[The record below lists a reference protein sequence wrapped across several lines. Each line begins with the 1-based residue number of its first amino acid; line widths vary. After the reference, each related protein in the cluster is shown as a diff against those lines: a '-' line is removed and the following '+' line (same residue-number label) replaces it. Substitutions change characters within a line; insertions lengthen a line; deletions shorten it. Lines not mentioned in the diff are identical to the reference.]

1 MLEEFMAFNNKKM
14 PNFESNSPPKY
25 RWSIKINKS
34 LNKSI
39 YSDYSKINMESI
51 DNFIEQEMSL
61 AEKVMQRQLEEK
73 TKLEEKKK
81 KILKELHKKKKINV
95 KKFLTREIGYEQKK
109 LYSLEQKR
117 FKELEEENKK
127 FKDKPILNEKTI
139 EIYNN
144 INKNKKPIYLR
155 TKEILENKEK
165 NLENLNSKIKK
176 EKLDINK
183 LNKSM
188 DKININNNNIDEY
201 IVNNEIKNKKMTK
214 KQMVEYYNKQKE
226 WKNKINE
233 DRYIKDL
240 IKNEIEEKKY
250 KLYFHPKI
258 SRGTE
263 EIILAMN
270 EAKENYLCQNTESN
284 NSNNYYYL
292 TDNTLNQ
299 NYLNY
304 DNNVFNRLYE
314 IKKKEKIKK
323 NSIIFHPTTNKNK
336 YKKIESKYKKENII
350 SRNIK
355 KINKKILGN
364 KKDKKSSV
372 DTKNTNKS
380 GIKINL
386 DEIKSK
392 KENNPYES
400 WTNHLLK
407 LKKNKSCEI
416 SYKLNIRQSS
426 AWNEN
431 DVNIIPFK
439 GESREIVKNFL

>member
-1 MLEEFMAFNNKKM
+1 
-14 PNFESNSPPKY
+14 
-25 RWSIKINKS
+25 
-34 LNKSI
+34 
-39 YSDYSKINMESI
+39 
-51 DNFIEQEMSL
+51 
-61 AEKVMQRQLEEK
+61 
-73 TKLEEKKK
+73 
-81 KILKELHKKKKINV
+81 
-95 KKFLTREIGYEQKK
+95 
-109 LYSLEQKR
+109 
-117 FKELEEENKK
+117 
-127 FKDKPILNEKTI
+127 
-139 EIYNN
+139 
-144 INKNKKPIYLR
+144 
-155 TKEILENKEK
+155 
-165 NLENLNSKIKK
+165 
-176 EKLDINK
+176 
-183 LNKSM
+183 
-188 DKININNNNIDEY
+188 
-201 IVNNEIKNKKMTK
+201 
-214 KQMVEYYNKQKE
+214 MVEYYNKQKE

-233 DRYIKDL
+233 DRHIKDL

-270 EAKENYLCQNTESN
+270 EAKENYLYQNTENN
-284 NSNNYYYL
+284 NS
-292 TDNTLNQ
+292 
-299 NYLNY
+299 
-304 DNNVFNRLYE
+304 
-314 IKKKEKIKK
+314 KKKIKK

-336 YKKIESKYKKENII
+336 YKKIESKYKNENII

-400 WTNHLLK
+400 WTSHLLK